1 MASAP
6 LTQAGDT
13 RWTVDDTTTLLT
25 ALDATPEGL
34 SRAQARER
42 LRRHGPNSLRRR
54 REWPLVLRFLAR
66 FSNPLLMV
74 LLAAAAV
81 SLTLGDVTS
90 FALITSMVVFSV
102 TLDFVQEHRA
112 GRVAEAL
119 EASVAVKARVLRD
132 GRALLVPVA
141 QLVPGDVVQLAAG
154 SVVPADGRVL
164 SAASLFVNQAAL
176 TGEAFPVEKCAR
188 LAAPRS
194 SEALVQGD
202 ALFMGSTVVS
212 GTASFLICATGD
224 ATLLGGIAV
233 ALTREP
239 PPTEFERGTRRFGA
253 LLTRWTLAL
262 VLFALLV
269 NLLRLHDPLEAF
281 MFAVALAVGLT
292 PELLPMI
299 VSVTLARGASR
310 LARGHV
316 IVKRLSAIED
326 LGAMDVL
333 CTDKTGT
340 LTEARVRLAES
351 LDAEG
356 APQRR
361 PFELAWLNSHFET
374 GVKSPLDDALLAE
387 APADASGWRKLDE
400 LPFDFERRRV
410 AVLLERG
417 GERQLIVKG
426 APEEVL
432 RLFTRAEHGTA
443 TAPLDAATRA
453 ALQARVDALGG
464 RGLRVLAVA
473 MRSFAADAVA
483 VSAADESDL
492 VCVGLLAFVDPPKM
506 SAAKALHDLAAL
518 GVASKIV
525 TGDTEAVTR
534 HLCEQLGLPVAGL
547 LTGSAIAALDDTA
560 LRLAVERHNVFCRV
574 APAQKTRIVE
584 ALRAAGHVVGFLG
597 DGIND
602 APPLRAADVG
612 VSVNDAVDVA
622 KQAADFILLHRSL
635 DALRQGVL
643 EGRCT
648 FANVMK
654 YIKMATSSNFG
665 NMLSM
670 AGASLFLPFLPMT
683 SVQILLNN
691 LLYDLSELA
700 LPLDE
705 VDRRDVQA
713 PRRWDLAEIQRFMFA
728 FGPVSSVFDFAT
740 FALLLFVAKASEAS
754 FHSAWFVESIA
765 TQVLVVFVI
774 RTPRR
779 AWRSRPSR
787 WLVAAAVMALG
798 TAVALPF
805 TPAAPALGLVPLPPW
820 LMLGLAG
827 LTATYLACTEAV
839 KAALTGRPTSR
850 RRLRH

>member
-13 RWTVDDTTTLLT
+13 RWTADDTTTLLA

-34 SRAQARER
+34 SRAQARDR
-42 LRRHGPNSLRRR
+42 LRCHGPNSLRRR

-112 GRVAEAL
+112 GRVADAL

-132 GRALLVPVA
+132 RRAVLVPVA
-141 QLVPGDVVQLAAG
+141 QLVPGDVVELAAG

-164 SAASLFVNQAAL
+164 GAASLFVSQAAL
-176 TGEAFPVEKCAR
+176 TGEAFPVEKCAH
-188 LAAPRS
+188 LAAPRG
-194 SEALVQGD
+194 SEALAQGD

-212 GTASFLICATGD
+212 GTASFLVCATGD

-340 LTEARVRLAES
+340 LTEARVRLTES
-351 LDAEG
+351 LDATG
-356 APQRR
+356 RPHRR

-387 APADASGWRKLDE
+387 APVEASGWRKLDE

-417 GERQLIVKG
+417 EERQLIVKG

-432 RLFTRAEHGTA
+432 RLCTRAEHGMSTV
-443 TAPLDAATRA
+443 PLDAPTRA
-453 ALQARVDALGG
+453 ALQAQVDALGG

-473 MRSFAADAVA
+473 VRSFAARAVA
-483 VSAADESDL
+483 VRAADESDL

-547 LTGSAIAALDDTA
+547 LTGSAIAVLDDTA

-574 APAQKTRIVE
+574 TPAQKTRIVE

-643 EGRCT
+643 EGRRT

-713 PRRWDLAEIQRFMFA
+713 PRRWDLVEIQRFMFA

-740 FALLLFVAKASEAS
+740 FALLLFVAHASEAS
-754 FHSAWFVESIA
+754 FHSAWFIESIA

-779 AWRSRPSR
+779 AWRSLPSR
-787 WLVAAAVMALG
+787 WLVAAALLALG
-798 TAVALPF
+798 AAVALPF

-827 LTATYLACTEAV
+827 LTAVYLACTEAV